1 MKWGWLVDNLG
12 LKLFALLLAVLLYLH
27 VLTDRTV
34 EETVEFPLTVS
45 ALPDSLALAS
55 SPPTTVAARLRG
67 TGKQILRLRYLK
79 PALDVS
85 LAGVTPGT
93 FQRTF
98 GPADVP
104 LAGATGVTVLEIVEP
119 SRMSLEVDPRGHRL
133 VPVYARLVGAP
144 ARGFLVAGPPRV
156 RPDRIRVT
164 GPAAWLAAQESLV
177 TEPIV
182 IAGRREVLEVTQA
195 LVAPPAFA
203 HATPGSVLV
212 AIPIEAE
219 ETASVRVPIEVRGI
233 RSELRAEPQPGTILV
248 TWHGPR
254 SQAGKIVAGAYRAR
268 VDAGRRGRGEW
279 LLPVEITGPGLVP
292 RDAGRQAGA
301 GATARPDS
309 VRIVLH

>member
-34 EETVEFPLTVS
+34 EETVEFPLVVS
-45 ALPDSLALAS
+45 ALPESLALAS
-55 SPPTTVAARLRG
+55 SPPATVAARLRG

-79 PALDVS
+79 PPLEVS

-119 SRMSLEVDPRGHRL
+119 ARMSLEIDPRGQRF
-133 VPVYARLVGAP
+133 VPVRARLVGSP
-144 ARGFLVAGPPRV
+144 ARGFLVAGAPRI
-156 RPDRIRVT
+156 RPARVRVT
-164 GPAAWLAAQESLV
+164 GPATWLAAQESLA

-182 IAGRREVLEVTQA
+182 ITGRKEALEVTQA
-195 LVAPPAFA
+195 LVAPPPFA
-203 HATPGSVLV
+203 HAAPGSVLV
-212 AIPIEAE
+212 AVTIEAE
-219 ETASVRVPIEVRGI
+219 EVVSVRVPIEVRGI
-233 RSELRAEPQPGTILV
+233 RSELRAEPQPGTVVV
-248 TWHGPR
+248 TWRGPR
-254 SQAGKIVAGAYRAR
+254 SLAGKVEGGTYRAR

-279 LLPVEITGPGLVP
+279 LLPVEVTGPGLSGEATP
-292 RDAGRQAGA
+292 GRTVAS
-301 GATARPDS
+301 ARPES
-309 VRIVLH
+309 TRVVLH